1 MFYLFENK
9 ETQLTHELELIKENV
24 ERANSTE
31 KNINF
36 TNNKT
41 KNSLS
46 ENTISTEKETINKD
60 NKEKEISILNDLIS
74 EKKQNIKL
82 IKAEL
87 AYLSRPERLQ
97 SIAKQQFNM
106 KEILPSDIWNINDIS
121 KLYFEKN

>member
-1 MFYLFENK
+1 MVTFRNNNNVRRNNFRRNERSFKSNGERSKFGSNFSKNEN
-9 ETQLTHELELIKENV
+9 
-24 ERANSTE
+24 
-31 KNINF
+31 
-36 TNNKT
+36 
-41 KNSLS
+41 
-46 ENTISTEKETINKD
+46 
-60 NKEKEISILNDLIS
+60 LIS

-82 IKAEL
+82 MKAEL

>member
-1 MFYLFENK
+1 MIK
-9 ETQLTHELELIKENV
+9 ITHILILMSVLGIILLNYEI
-24 ERANSTE
+24 
-31 KNINF
+31 KNNY
-36 TNNKT
+36 NH
-41 KNSLS
+41 
-46 ENTISTEKETINKD
+46 
-60 NKEKEISILNDLIS
+60 KEKQILKLNNLIS

-87 AYLSRPERLQ
+87 AYLSRPERLL